1 MQARPAKIL
10 IFYPSLTTFIAK
22 DIEIYQRNFRVST
35 HRFDAKHKFL
45 TFYRFSHQFFFLLL
59 HIWGTK
65 LIICEFSGYHSF
77 LPGLFGRIWGKPIQI
92 ISAGTDCVSFPSFGY
107 GNFSRQPMG
116 YFTGIS
122 FRLSHHIAP
131 VHASLMYRKDTY
143 YEGDQAEQGIQHFVK
158 GLKRPFTTIPYGF
171 DPEKWKPAG
180 ERIPNSFITV
190 AYIIDKRRFI
200 LKGID
205 LIFKVAPHYPQA
217 VFTVVGYDYE
227 QEQDVPENVNLVPP
241 TPNEEI
247 LALYQKHQFYLQLS
261 ISEGH
266 PNAICEAMMCG
277 CVPIGSNVTALPDIV
292 GDSGFI
298 LKERNDT
305 LCQEVIGKAIR
316 SKKKIRSQKARAHIQ
331 KQYHINRRTRELTQL
346 AHNLIRGK

>member
-22 DIEIYQRNFRVST
+22 DLDIYRRSFRVAG
-35 HRFDAKHKFL
+35 HRFDAKHKAL
-45 TFYRFSHQFFFLLL
+45 TFFRFIPQFFFLLF
-59 HIWGTK
+59 HIWGAK

-77 LPGLFGRIWGKPIQI
+77 LPGLFGRIFGKRVQI

-116 YFTGIS
+116 YFTAMS

-143 YEGDQAEQGIQHFVK
+143 YEGDQPEQGITHFVK

-171 DPEKWKPAG
+171 DPDKWKPSG
-180 ERIPNSFITV
+180 ERKPNSFITV

-205 LIFKVAPHYPQA
+205 LIFKVAPHYPDA
-217 VFTVVGYDYE
+217 TFTVVGYAYE
-227 QEQDVPENVNLVPP
+227 QEEEVPENVILVPP

-247 LALYQKHQFYLQLS
+247 LALYQQHEFYLQLS

-277 CVPIGSNVTALPDIV
+277 CIPIGSDVTALPDIV

-298 LKERNDT
+298 LKERDEE
-305 LCQEVIGKAIR
+305 LCKEVVGKALK
-316 SKKKIRSQKARAHIQ
+316 SKKNMRSQRARERIQ
-331 KQYHINRRTRELTQL
+331 KRYHISRRTRELTQL
-346 AHNLIRGK
+346 ANNLIRGK